1 MLAEYIPILHRTV
14 KDMSK
19 VVLALDQALQVS
31 GYAVF
36 KDKKLLVADTFAISK
51 TATMDKRLMEMQKQL
66 TQLYYDYEFSK
77 VVFEDIQLQAGNA
90 LTYKHLA
97 YVQATII
104 LWCACNDI
112 SYEIFAASHWRKVL
126 GGGFGRKRDE
136 QKQHAIEIVQERY
149 GIEVTSDE
157 ADAICIGIAAIKERK
172 ENAIGFC

>member
-1 MLAEYIPILHRTV
+1 MVI
-14 KDMSK
+14 
-19 VVLALDQALQVS
+19 LALDQSLKVS
-31 GYAVF
+31 GTAIF
-36 KDKKLLVADTFAISK
+36 DNNKLVYHDTYFIK
-51 TATMDKRLMEMQKQL
+51 PDQKMERRLMDIWQQL
-66 TQLYYDYEFSK
+66 NELYHDFDFDKIY
-77 VVFEDIQLQAGNA
+77 FEDIQLQAGNA